1 MNVERHDRARFA
13 AELRRKG
20 TLLSDEAIAD
30 VCEAYLEL
38 VEDGTITLELH
49 EQLLSTSR
57 KEASDARND
66 VTELL
71 RYVDDAK
78 IVAQRLGRIQGEP
91 LDEFLKRLE
100 AEGLP

>member
-38 VEDGTITLELH
+38 IEDGTITLELH
-49 EQLLSTSR
+49 EQVVATLHANADERVKRVEEL
-57 KEASDARND
+57 ARD
-66 VTELL
+66 RIEELE
-71 RYVDDAK
+71 RRWERA
-78 IVAQRLGRIQGEP
+78 P
-91 LDEFLKRLE
+91 
-100 AEGLP
+100 